1 MRWLL
6 SAAIIVAPLSFAQ
19 IASAETLQD
28 TLISVYNKNPR
39 LQAER
44 ARLRET
50 DETYIQARAQG
61 RLSATASGSYAR
73 TEVRTPETP
82 GSFFA
87 PPGGGWR
94 GSDPLAGQVQVIQP
108 LYQGGRV
115 KALKR
120 QAKSGILAARESLRA
135 TENSIFVSAAE
146 AYVDVLRDEQAANIR
161 RNNVRVLT
169 SQLTAANARFDVGE
183 GTRTDIAQS
192 QSRLAAS
199 EAGLAQAEAQL
210 QISRATYK
218 RIVGRMPVDLQPV
231 PDFALPNDLPTAIA
245 LARDNNPQL
254 LASYFNEEAGRAAID
269 VAKSN
274 GRPTISL
281 NGTLSAQRGQ
291 LLGIEETDQ
300 ASLTAQISVPIFSG
314 GLNRSRVR
322 QAKHAKTRLA
332 FETRDT
338 ELAVDQTVTQ
348 IWAQLEAAKRVFI
361 TSQQQLDAAE
371 VAFEG
376 VELELTVGTRTQLDV
391 LNAEQEVLNAKLA
404 LINAERDVD
413 SVTYQLL
420 SILGVFD
427 ADGIALPVETYD
439 AVQNFEAVRYRGFD
453 RNIDRFVPEAA
464 QKIGRQIPDIVNDV
478 AGGVAT
484 LGRAT
489 KLDTVPETLSKAE
502 VKPVKLLKDAADTV
516 TGQEGEYHALR
527 DVPLPEIVTEPIQP
541 PSQPPRELIIDP

>member
-1 MRWLL
+1 MVDDENEDACVTLLPKLQSASMRWLL

-183 GTRTDIAQS
+183 GITH
-192 QSRLAAS
+192 
-199 EAGLAQAEAQL
+199 GHC
-210 QISRATYK
+210 
-218 RIVGRMPVDLQPV
+218 
-231 PDFALPNDLPTAIA
+231 AI
-245 LARDNNPQL
+245 
-254 LASYFNEEAGRAAID
+254 
-269 VAKSN
+269 
-274 GRPTISL
+274 TI
-281 NGTLSAQRGQ
+281 
-291 LLGIEETDQ
+291 
-300 ASLTAQISVPIFSG
+300 
-314 GLNRSRVR
+314 
-322 QAKHAKTRLA
+322 
-332 FETRDT
+332 
-338 ELAVDQTVTQ
+338 
-348 IWAQLEAAKRVFI
+348 
-361 TSQQQLDAAE
+361 
-371 VAFEG
+371 
-376 VELELTVGTRTQLDV
+376 
-391 LNAEQEVLNAKLA
+391 
-404 LINAERDVD
+404 
-413 SVTYQLL
+413 
-420 SILGVFD
+420 
-427 ADGIALPVETYD
+427 
-439 AVQNFEAVRYRGFD
+439 
-453 RNIDRFVPEAA
+453 
-464 QKIGRQIPDIVNDV
+464 
-478 AGGVAT
+478 
-484 LGRAT
+484 
-489 KLDTVPETLSKAE
+489 
-502 VKPVKLLKDAADTV
+502 
-516 TGQEGEYHALR
+516 
-527 DVPLPEIVTEPIQP
+527 
-541 PSQPPRELIIDP
+541 PPRSIGSWTGASRGATADQPCDL

>member
-1 MRWLL
+1 MMW
-6 SAAIIVAPLSFAQ
+6 
-19 IASAETLQD
+19 
-28 TLISVYNKNPR
+28 
-39 LQAER
+39 
-44 ARLRET
+44 
-50 DETYIQARAQG
+50 
-61 RLSATASGSYAR
+61 
-73 TEVRTPETP
+73 
-82 GSFFA
+82 
-87 PPGGGWR
+87 
-94 GSDPLAGQVQVIQP
+94 
-108 LYQGGRV
+108 
-115 KALKR
+115 
-120 QAKSGILAARESLRA
+120 
-135 TENSIFVSAAE
+135 
-146 AYVDVLRDEQAANIR
+146 
-161 RNNVRVLT
+161 VRV
-169 SQLTAANARFDVGE
+169 S
-183 GTRTDIAQS
+183 RTDIAQS